1 MIQFSQIRKIYPKQV
16 GSQAH
21 IALQDLSFSL
31 EKEKTLG
38 LVGANGAGKSTSI
51 CLLMDFIR
59 PNRGSIR
66 IFGKPPHAPD
76 VRLKIGYLPERTG
89 FSPNLNILDM
99 LQFVGR
105 TCRMS
110 KADITAASEK
120 WLRRLN
126 LWEFRKRLL
135 RNYSKG
141 MQQRAGFAIAML
153 NDPDLLILD
162 EPMSGLDPIG
172 RADIIQL
179 IRELKEKGKTI
190 LFCSHLLED
199 VDRLVDDVL
208 ILHKGRNLFHGSP
221 SIICQQQG
229 CNNFED
235 AFLNL
240 INSVENH
247 RKEDHASID

>member
-1 MIQFSQIRKIYPKQV
+1 MIQFDKIRKIYPKQV

-21 IALQDLSFSL
+21 IALQDVSFSL
-31 EKEKTLG
+31 EKGKTLG

-59 PNRGSIR
+59 PDHGTIR
-66 IFGKPPHAPD
+66 VFGKQPHDPG
-76 VRLKIGYLPERTG
+76 VRLKIGYLPEKTG
-89 FSPNLNILDM
+89 FSPNMSILDM
-99 LQFVGR
+99 LQFIGR

-110 KADITAASEK
+110 KSDIVAAGEK

-141 MQQRAGFAIAML
+141 MQQRASFAIAMIH
-153 NDPDLLILD
+153 DPDLLILD

-172 RADIIQL
+172 RADIIGL
-179 IRELKEKGKTI
+179 IKELKEKGKTI

-208 ILHKGRNLFHGSP
+208 ILHKGRNLFNGPP
-221 SIICQQQG
+221 SVICQQMG
-229 CNNFED
+229 CDDFED
-235 AFLNL
+235 AFLSL
-240 INSVENH
+240 INQEENH
-247 RKEDHASID
+247 VEENYAFSD